1 MCSRA
6 SGGSTGWS
14 CRTGTPRGARPPP
27 PWPRWTSRCQ
37 ARTGPGDLSSPGPW
51 RAARCPVPSST
62 TRCSGCSGW
71 PGGWERWHRRPAGRT
86 RQARPAERRR
96 LPCRTAP
103 GPPGRSAGCCAGPRP
118 PRSCCCATP
127 AGSSRSPRA
136 WPAPATLP
144 IRPGGR
150 LARSPW
156 SGPMRSA
163 PRSRAVAAR
172 PPCPLRDPATG
183 EPGLRLEF
191 RAGDGTLLDSEH
203 RSAAMFAWWDG
214 TPPGVGWGESGS
226 ITLLADY
233 LPAGTATHLLGA
245 SGVGRLSLSV
255 DGRVIADEA
264 TGVPDDPVQAMT
276 RPGEVRARA
285 RLRAGVAARLELQF
299 RPAAGGAGPLGL
311 RLGVA
316 QERSD
321 DELLAEAERAASGAD
336 AAVVVV
342 GSAELT
348 ESEGFDRQTLA
359 LPGRQ
364 DEIVRRV
371 SAVNKATIVVV
382 NSGAPVLMPWAG
394 EVAAIVYAWLPGQ
407 EFGEA
412 LADVLLGFREPGG
425 RLPVT
430 MPACEGDCPVLH
442 ATPEAGALRY
452 REGLL
457 IGYRGYDAAGTEP
470 LFPFGH
476 GLGYTTWA
484 YEALD
489 VPARTLAAGDD
500 LDLTVTVRN
509 TGAGPGARASVS
521 LRIPARGFARWDE
534 QAGGWAWPRGRF
546 TVRVGRSSRDL
557 RLSAP
562 VDLG

>member
-51 RAARCPVPSST
+51 GAATAPVPD
-62 TRCSGCSGW
+62 G
-71 PGGWERWHRRPAGRT
+71 
-86 RQARPAERRR
+86 ARPARAERGLLRR
-96 LPCRTAP
+96 AAAALFVLLRNSGGILPLAAGMAGARDAAHPARRQTRKIAVVGP
-103 GPPGRSAGCCAGPRP
+103 NALRPAIQGGGSAAVVPAAVSTPAEALTNRLAGRAEVIVAEGAATWAAVPEPPPGS
-118 PRSCCCATP
+118 
-127 AGSSRSPRA
+127 
-136 WPAPATLP
+136 
-144 IRPGGR
+144 
-150 LARSPW
+150 
-156 SGPMRSA
+156 
-163 PRSRAVAAR
+163 
-172 PPCPLRDPATG
+172 LRDPATG

-255 DGRVIADEA
+255 DGRAIADEA

-276 RPGEVRARA
+276 RPAEVRARA
-285 RLRAGVAARLELQF
+285 R
-299 RPAAGGAGPLGL
+299 L

-364 DEIVRRV
+364 DELVRRV

-412 LADVLLGFREPGG
+412 
-425 RLPVT
+425 
-430 MPACEGDCPVLH
+430 
-442 ATPEAGALRY
+442 
-452 REGLL
+452 
-457 IGYRGYDAAGTEP
+457 
-470 LFPFGH
+470 
-476 GLGYTTWA
+476 
-484 YEALD
+484 
-489 VPARTLAAGDD
+489 
-500 LDLTVTVRN
+500 
-509 TGAGPGARASVS
+509 
-521 LRIPARGFARWDE
+521 
-534 QAGGWAWPRGRF
+534 
-546 TVRVGRSSRDL
+546 
-557 RLSAP
+557 
-562 VDLG
+562 